1 MLNSVA
7 DVAAFAESMGDKRF
21 CYNGV
26 LAMMERDNILPFYE
40 RKTLEVYKG
49 VGNSYGW
56 SDELCEI
63 FDAYVNKHGAQE
75 LTD

>member
-7 DVAAFAESMGDKRF
+7 DVAAFAESMDKDYH
-21 CYNGV
+21 YNGV
-26 LAMMERDNILPFYE
+26 LSLMEQDRILPFYE

-49 VGNSYGW
+49 VGKGYGW
-56 SDELCEI
+56 SPELCEI
-63 FDAYVNKHGAQE
+63 FDAYVEKHGAQE

>member
-7 DVAAFAESMGDKRF
+7 DVAAFAESMGKDYH
-21 CYNGV
+21 YNGV
-26 LAMMERDNILPFYE
+26 LALMEKDHILPFYE

-49 VGNSYGW
+49 VGKGYGW
-56 SDELCEI
+56 SEALCEI
-63 FDAYVNKHGAQE
+63 FDAYVEKHGSQE

>member
-7 DVAAFAESMGDKRF
+7 DVAAFAESMGKDYH
-21 CYNGV
+21 YNGV
-26 LAMMERDNILPFYE
+26 LDLMEKDRILPFYE

-49 VGNSYGW
+49 IGKDYGW
-56 SDELCEI
+56 SEALCEI
-63 FDAYVNKHGAQE
+63 FDAYVEKHGDQD